1 MSLIPR
7 YLACAAAG
15 ALVACGGT
23 GDGKQSAAPATEEK
37 ILNIYNWTDYIGD
50 TTIADFEARTGIKVS
65 YDTYDSNE
73 ILETKMLTGRSG
85 YDLVVPSGTP
95 AERQIK
101 AGVYQKLDKARLP
114 NLANMDP
121 EIMRHIA
128 VNDPGNAHA
137 INYMWGTVGI
147 GYNTALVRKALGT
160 DRIDSWAALFD
171 PAIASKLE
179 KCGIAILNAPEDL
192 FMAARIYL
200 GRDVNSEKSEDL
212 EAATEMLMKV
222 RPYVRY
228 FSSSQYVNDLA
239 SGDICIALG
248 WNGLVL
254 QARDRGAAAAKPVE
268 IAYAIPKEGSYIW
281 FDLMAIPADAP
292 HPGNAHAFLNYLM
305 EPAVIAKIS
314 DQIGYANGNSASLRF
329 LSEGLRNDPA
339 VYPPKEI
346 RDALLSDIGESP
358 EYMRAVNRAFT
369 RVKSGQ

>member
-1 MSLIPR
+1 MTSSFPR
-7 YLACAAAG
+7 CLACAAAA
-15 ALVACGGT
+15 ALAACGGS
-23 GDGKQSAAPATEEK
+23 GDPATATEERK
-37 ILNIYNWTDYIGD
+37 ILHVYNWTDYIGD

-85 YDLVVPSGTP
+85 YDIVVPSATP

-101 AGVYQKLDKARLP
+101 AGVYRKLDKTKLP
-114 NLANMDP
+114 NLSNMDP
-121 EIMRHIA
+121 EIMRRIA

-147 GYNTALVRKALGT
+147 GYNRALVRKALGT

-171 PAIASKLE
+171 PAVASKLA
-179 KCGIAILNAPEDL
+179 KCGIAFLNAPEDV

-200 GRDVNSEKSEDL
+200 GRDVNSEKTEDL

-222 RPYVRY
+222 RPHVRY

-268 IAYAIPKEGSYIW
+268 IAYALPKEGSYIW
-281 FDLMAIPADAP
+281 FDMLAIPADAP
-292 HPGNAHAFLNYLM
+292 HPDNAHAFLNFLM

-314 DQIGYANGNSASLRF
+314 DQIGYANGNAASLPF
-329 LSEGLRNDPA
+329 LDEGLRNDPA
-339 VYPPKEI
+339 VYPPKET
-346 RDALLSDIGESP
+346 RDALFPDIGESP